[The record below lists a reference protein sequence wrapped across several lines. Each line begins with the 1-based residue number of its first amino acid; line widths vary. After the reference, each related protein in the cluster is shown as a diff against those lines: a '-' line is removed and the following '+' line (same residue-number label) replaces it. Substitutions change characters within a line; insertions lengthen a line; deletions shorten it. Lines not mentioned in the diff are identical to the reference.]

1 MTNILFVCTG
11 NTCRSPMAEAILKS
25 KQHSDIAA
33 KSAGMFADNLSEASL
48 NTQKVLTEEGI
59 PINHQSSLL
68 TGEQVDWATYILTM
82 TTSHKTLILERFPQA
97 LSKTFTLKEL
107 VGDGQVG
114 LDSDIT
120 DPFGGPLPIYR
131 DTYKELNQLIERL
144 LIKLKKI

>member
-82 TTSHKTLILERFPQA
+82 TVSHKSLVLERFPQA
-97 LSKTFTLKEL
+97 ISKTFTLKEF
-107 VGDGQVG
+107 VADGLAG
-114 LDSDIT
+114 FNSDIT
-120 DPFGGPLPIYR
+120 DPFGGPLPTYR
-131 DTYKELNQLIERL
+131 NTYEEINQLIERL
-144 LIKLKKI
+144 LIKLTKD